1 MSAEVGLRDRV
12 LAGLIVEVKGHLTC
26 TGVRLITVS
35 RTKGSGTL
43 ETVHASRF
51 LSAVC
56 IKFVYEA
63 RPGVSLSL
71 SPPLPRDLC
80 MLLLKRLVQAYS
92 IFRVGRVQAVENGA
106 FVT

>member
-1 MSAEVGLRDRV
+1 MSAEVGLRDCV

-71 SPPLPRDLC
+71 SLFLSLSLPPSPMIC
-80 MLLLKRLVQAYS
+80 VCCS
-92 IFRVGRVQAVENGA
+92 
-106 FVT
+106 